1 VPHDTRGH
9 AKKAERGW
17 KGSMAATNGFG
28 LAGIIGMPVA
38 HSRSPTIHNFWLNT
52 HGIRGAYVP
61 LAVKPERLKD
71 ALAGLVGLGFRGC
84 NVTMPH
90 KQMAMQLLDRV
101 NDTARR
107 IGAVNTIV
115 VEEDGTLSGFNNDGN
130 GFVQSLKDA
139 KSDWR
144 ADAGPILLLGAGG
157 ASRAV
162 VVALLENGARQIR
175 ISNRT
180 PGNAQAIADEFGSA
194 ITTVAWSERAAA
206 LADAALLVNCTDRGM
221 IGKDALEIDLSRLS
235 PATLAADL
243 IYTPLETPFLA
254 EARARGCLTVNGL
267 GLLLNQARL
276 AFKAWFGVMPEVSPD
291 IVKAIVATF

>member
-1 VPHDTRGH
+1 MSS
-9 AKKAERGW
+9 A
-17 KGSMAATNGFG
+17 NGFG
-28 LAGIIGMPVA
+28 LAGVIGMPVA
-38 HSRSPTIHNFWLNT
+38 HSRSPTIHNFWLNA

-61 LAVKPERLKD
+61 LAVKPERLKE
-71 ALAGLVGLGFRGC
+71 ALAGLVALGFRGC

-90 KQMAMQLLDRV
+90 KQTAMQLLDRV

-115 VEEDGTLSGFNNDGN
+115 VEEDGSLSGFNNDGN
-130 GFVQSLKDA
+130 GFVQSLRDA
-139 KSDWR
+139 RPDWR

-162 VVALLENGARQIR
+162 VVALLENGAKNIR
-175 ISNRT
+175 IANRT
-180 PGNAQAIADEFGSA
+180 PEKAQAIADEFGSVVS
-194 ITTVAWSERAAA
+194 TVAWTDRAAA
-206 LADAALLVNCTDRGM
+206 LADVALLVNCTDRGM
-221 IGKDALEIDLSRLS
+221 IGKPALEIDLSRLT

-276 AFKAWFGVMPEVSPD
+276 AFKAWFGVMPDATPEL
-291 IVKAIVATF
+291 VKAIQATF

>member
-1 VPHDTRGH
+1 MSS
-9 AKKAERGW
+9 A
-17 KGSMAATNGFG
+17 NGFG

-38 HSRSPTIHNFWLNT
+38 HSRSPTIHNFWLNA

-90 KQMAMQLLDRV
+90 KQTAIQLLDRM

-115 VEEDGTLSGFNNDGN
+115 VEENGTLSGFNNDGN

-157 ASRAV
+157 ATRAV
-162 VVALLENGARQIR
+162 VVALLENGAQQIR

-180 PGNAQAIADEFGSA
+180 AAKAQAIADEFASVVTA
-194 ITTVAWSERAAA
+194 LPWADRAAA
-206 LADAALLVNCTDRGM
+206 LADVALLVNCTDRGM
-221 IGKDALEIDLSRLS
+221 IGKDALEIDLSRLN

-276 AFKAWFGVMPEVSPD
+276 AFKAWFGVMPEVTPEL
-291 IVKAIVATF
+291 IKAIQATF